1 MGAKTPTL
9 VWLCTV
15 IIVGS
20 GCATIMNGRTQAVT
34 VSSEPPGAHIFMGSQ
49 LLGVTPAR
57 LELTRRDDHIALR
70 FEKDGFVG
78 QEIQV
83 KRSVSGWIAGNGVAL
98 NPYQCQGLDSL
109 RGCPG
114 VIAANVGTLL
124 AIDFLTGAAFKHPG
138 VVRVI
143 LPPSGVRAEP
153 ARPVH

>member
-83 KRSVSGWIAGNGVAL
+83 KRSVSGWIAGNG
-98 NPYQCQGLDSL
+98 
-109 RGCPG
+109 
-114 VIAANVGTLL
+114 GTLL